1 MPTSS
6 SSSAVRPPATIA
18 AGELLGRLRLETSSS
33 EPYYLQLQRQLGALV
48 KSGALP
54 AGSNLPSERDL
65 AEALQVSRATVKRS
79 YDGLRQAQVLRS
91 QGRRGG
97 TAVHSAPQVSPV
109 LQQLKGFTD
118 EMRELGLVPTTRV
131 LERAVVSDR
140 TVASMFG
147 KPSNAPFLRL
157 VRLRLADGTPMSR
170 EVAWYDVGGAPALA
184 DWSGEGSAYAFLRE
198 RCGVRLT
205 WAEQTIEAVTSSDVE
220 TAAFGF
226 AAPAPCLLLK
236 RLSYTAD
243 DRMVEYAEGTFRGDA
258 YRYRLRLR
266 T

>member
-6 SSSAVRPPATIA
+6 SSSAVLPPTTID

-33 EPYYLQLQRQLGALV
+33 EPYYLQLQRQIEALV

-91 QGRRGG
+91 RGRRGG

-118 EMRELGLVPTTRV
+118 EMRELGLVPSTRV
-131 LERAVVSDR
+131 LAREVVRDAAVAARFGRRAD
-140 TVASMFG
+140 
-147 KPSNAPFLRL
+147 APFLRL
-157 VRLRLADGTPMSR
+157 LRLRLADGSPMSR
-170 EVAWYDVGGAPALA
+170 ETAWYDLRAAPALA
-184 DWSGEGSAYAFLRE
+184 QWPGDGSAYAYLRE
-198 RCGVRLT
+198 HCGLHLT
-205 WAEQTIEAVTSSDVE
+205 WADQSIEAVVSSPEE

-226 AAPAPCLLLK
+226 AQPQPCLLLK

-243 DRMVEYAEGTFRGDA
+243 DRPVEYAQGCFRGDA
-258 YRYRLRLR
+258 YRYRLRLQ